1 MNDVPASS
9 GDNTRLARERQR
21 PWKLAVLWLAA
32 LVVLFHLS
40 YGFAGWLAEQRSELD
55 AVVFRWEHYVPFVA
69 WTVVPY
75 LSIIAFYGVSTL
87 ICSTQAEL
95 TAHGRRLLTA
105 QLIAVA
111 VFTIRPLPFTFEQPE
126 IAGLLGAI
134 LALPASIGTQF
145 NQATS
150 LHTALLMILCVLYA
164 RHVPRRVRPALA
176 VWFALAGAA
185 AMTAYQHHFLGI
197 PTGALLGWFCVWLWP
212 EAAPSPLSGLS
223 CSQDRRRWQVAVYYG
238 VGAAV
243 VASLALWI
251 GDAGL
256 WLLWPASSLL
266 MVAAFY
272 AGIGER
278 GFQKRTDGRMNPA
291 AQWLLAPYLLGAW
304 INSRLWTRHN
314 PAPANVMDQV
324 WLGRFPSREDLR
336 STDARCVIDL
346 TAELPARGPSCA
358 WHCVPMLDLVT
369 PSARALREAAE
380 QIQRCRESGPVL
392 VCCALGYGRSAAALT
407 TWLVRSR
414 RVVSI
419 EAAVALLRHA
429 RPQLVLHA
437 ADLDEIAL
445 AADDGQASADALST
459 QREPA
464 A

>member
-9 GDNTRLARERQR
+9 GDNTGLARGRRR

-55 AVVFRWEHYVPFVA
+55 AVVFRWERYVPFFA

-75 LSIIAFYGVSTL
+75 LSIIAFYGMSTL
-87 ICSTQAEL
+87 ICSTQGEL

-105 QLIAVA
+105 HLLAGA
-111 VFTIRPLPFTFEQPE
+111 VFAIRPLPLTFQQPE
-126 IAGLLGAI
+126 IAELLGPI

-145 NQATS
+145 NQAIS
-150 LHTALLMILCVLYA
+150 LHTALLIVLYVLYA
-164 RHVPRRVRPALA
+164 RHVPRRARPALA

-212 EAAPSPLSGLS
+212 EAAPSPLTGFSWS
-223 CSQDRRRWQVAVYYG
+223 HDRRRWQVAMYYG

-243 VASLALWI
+243 AASLALWM

-256 WLLWPASSLL
+256 WLLWPACSLL

-278 GFQKRTDGRMNPA
+278 GFQKRADGRMSSA

-304 INSRLWTRHN
+304 INSRLWTRSH
-314 PAPANVMDQV
+314 PAPTNVLDQV
-324 WLGRFPSREDLR
+324 WLGRFPSRDELR
-336 STDARCVIDL
+336 SIDARCIIDL
-346 TAELPARGPSCA
+346 TAELPAHGPSCP
-358 WHCVPMLDLVT
+358 WHCVPMLDLVS
-369 PSARALREAAE
+369 PPARALREAAE
-380 QIQRCRESGPVL
+380 QIQRCRENGPVL
-392 VCCALGYGRSAAALT
+392 VCCALGYGRSAAALA
-407 TWLVRSR
+407 TWLLRSH
-414 RVVSI
+414 RVASI
-419 EAAVALLRHA
+419 EAAVALLRQA

-437 ADLDEIAL
+437 TDLHEIAL
-445 AADDGQASADALST
+445 AANDGPSSAEASST